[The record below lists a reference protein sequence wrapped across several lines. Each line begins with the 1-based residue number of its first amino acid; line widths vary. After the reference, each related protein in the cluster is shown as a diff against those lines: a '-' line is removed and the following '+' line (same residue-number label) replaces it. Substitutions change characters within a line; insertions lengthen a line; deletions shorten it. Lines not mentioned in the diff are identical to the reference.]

1 MLRLCSETYHK
12 TGTVGLIG
20 VMVDSGIDGVAKGL
34 GDTQANPTATVTR
47 ATVDTHKWL
56 KNLADLIGWDAVA
69 IIAHAKFAM
78 AGTHP

>member
-1 MLRLCSETYHK
+1 MLRLCSETHHK
-12 TGTVGLIG
+12 TSTMGLIG
-20 VMVDSGIDGVAKGL
+20 LIADSGIDGVAKGL
-34 GDTQANPTATVTR
+34 GDTQSNPTATMTR

-78 AGTHP
+78 AGHYT